1 MTESS
6 VNKNVLVLYYSQ
18 SGQLTEVI
26 NSFVRPFY
34 EAHISVEIV
43 RIKPKKDFEFPWTSA
58 RFFDAM
64 PETVLAKPIP
74 LEPFQLK
81 EGSYDL
87 VVFAYQPWYL
97 SLSIPANSILHE
109 PMVKDVLKNTPVI
122 TLIAARNMW
131 LSSQE
136 KLKKILKGLGANLVG
151 NIALVDKNSNL
162 ISAVTILYWMMTGKK
177 DSYLGI
183 FPKPG
188 VADEDISSTK
198 VFGKTVCGYLM
209 KGNWEGLQSILVK
222 QNAVEVKSDLMFIE
236 ERAPRLFSIWAN
248 LISKRKN
255 RKAWL
260 VVFKYYLLFALFI
273 VAPVVLTINTIFF
286 RPFFLKNINKKKQYY
301 LGVA

>member
-1 MTESS
+1 MT
-6 VNKNVLVLYYSQ
+6 KKVLVLYYSQ
-18 SGQLTEVI
+18 SGQLTEVV
-26 NSFVRPFY
+26 NSFVIPFL
-34 EAHISVEIV
+34 ETSVSVEIV
-43 RIKPKKDFEFPWTSA
+43 RVKPKNDFEFPWTSTH
-58 RFFDAM
+58 FFDAM

-81 EGSYDL
+81 EKNYDL
-87 VVFAYQPWYL
+87 LVFAYQPWYL

-109 PMVKDVLKNTPVI
+109 PVIKDVLKNTPVI

-136 KLKKILKGLGANLVG
+136 KLKKILKDLGANLVG

-162 ISAVTILYWMMTGKK
+162 ISAITILYWMMTGKK
-177 DSYLGI
+177 DSYLGM

-188 VADEDISSTK
+188 VSDEDISNTK
-198 VFGKTVCGYLM
+198 VFGKTVCDHLM
-209 KGNWEGLQSILVK
+209 KENWNELQSALIN
-222 QNAVEVKSDLMFIE
+222 QNAVVVKSNLMFIE

-248 LISKRKN
+248 VISKRKN

-273 VAPVVLTINTIFF
+273 VAPVVLTINAVFF
-286 RPFFLKNINKKKQYY
+286 RPFFLKSINKKKEYY

>member
-1 MTESS
+1 MT
-6 VNKNVLVLYYSQ
+6 KKVLVIYYSQ
-18 SGQLTEVI
+18 SGQLTEVV
-26 NSFVRPFY
+26 NSFVAPFS
-34 EAHISVEIV
+34 EADVSVEIV
-43 RIKPKKDFEFPWTSA
+43 RVKPKNDFEFPWTSA

-74 LEPFQLK
+74 LEPFELK
-81 EGSYDL
+81 EKSYDL

-109 PMVKDVLKNTPVI
+109 PVIKDILKNTPVI

-136 KLKKILKGLGANLVG
+136 KLKKVLKELGASLVG

-162 ISAVTILYWMMTGKK
+162 ISAITILYWMMTGKK

-188 VADEDISSTK
+188 VSNKDISNTK
-198 VFGKTVCGYLM
+198 IFGKTVCDHLLKRSWDGM
-209 KGNWEGLQSILVK
+209 QSTLVN
-222 QNAVEVKSDLMFIE
+222 QNAVEVKSNLMFIE

-248 LISKRKN
+248 VISKRKN

-260 VVFKYYLLFALFI
+260 VFFKYYLLFALFI
-273 VAPVVLTINTIFF
+273 VAPVVLMINAVFF
-286 RPFFLKNINKKKQYY
+286 RPFFLKSINKKKQYY